1 MSYAD
6 RLVEFLSNYYELKNC
21 KTIGF
26 ESWYTKLHYSSTFSD
41 RDLVKYFKPGE
52 EVPCIMRGSLF
63 SMRGEAYI
71 KRYYNAARYNVPLNV
86 LKRFIRRIKFTCYSS
101 KEWLNFIDSKEGQE
115 IIYRIRDKWD
125 QGNGSWK
132 DYLSSAIREMVWHHK
147 DEYGCI
153 VKGIETYL
161 SQEQYNAIML
171 LQEFSDKFQINETSR
186 T

>member
-6 RLVEFLSNYYELKNC
+6 RLTEFLSNYYELKNC

-101 KEWLNFIDSKEGQE
+101 KEWLDLIDSKESVQLPFPGSHLSLIRR
-115 IIYRIRDKWD
+115 IIFRP
-125 QGNGSWK
+125 
-132 DYLSSAIREMVWHHK
+132 SSVSIKSTHSFFE
-147 DEYGCI
+147 
-153 VKGIETYL
+153 
-161 SQEQYNAIML
+161 
-171 LQEFSDKFQINETSR
+171 
-186 T
+186 